1 MALVTYM
8 DWAKY
13 LKELVKKS
21 EAALTAKD
29 TVQISKCKKQ
39 LSAFQKQS
47 PVKCEFLDEI
57 AEQTKMALITSSIS
71 GDISTLNVIHTKI
84 DRELKKVKEVADE
97 VKKSRSQILL
107 EDLRE
112 TLGTI
117 EDKVMEL
124 KNLEAELDGDQKDFL
139 NKLKKIVDGLN
150 Q

>member
-8 DWAKY
+8 DWAEY
-13 LKELVKKS
+13 LKELITKS

-29 TVQISKCKKQ
+29 IAQISTCKKQ

-57 AEQTKMALITSSIS
+57 AEETKMVLIASSIS
-71 GDISTLNVIHTKI
+71 GDISVLNVIHERI
-84 DRELKKVKEVADE
+84 DKELKKVKEVTNE

-117 EDKVMEL
+117 EDKVREL
-124 KNLEAELDGDQKDFL
+124 KNLEVELDGDQKDL
-139 NKLKKIVDGLN
+139 LIKLKEIVDGFN
-150 Q
+150 K